1 MSLFR
6 TLLRGTGRS
15 LVSSAA
21 SNVQFQ
27 KRHLGVLDSVTNMA
41 TNAIS
46 GTKENQFEKMLEQMI
61 ATEPKNW
68 TLRPWKKTM
77 EDQLNGWIMYVPGVS
92 STSEVKEIKHFK
104 LMLDGAARF
113 FPQVKDYLTN
123 RNIEHLV
130 HDGGQ
135 IAVKYK
141 DIKVRL
147 QLFDGSEPI
156 LRATVTILHN
166 VTESVKFLREIN
178 RLNATRVCNRIWVD
192 NKMLVVGSE
201 MRCDETKML
210 TPILDGLVN
219 EARYLGGLLGPLYG
233 GTTPAA
239 A

>member
-6 TLLRGTGRS
+6 NLLRGTGRS

-46 GTKENQFEKMLEQMI
+46 GTKEKQFEKMLEQMM

-104 LMLDGAARF
+104 LMLDVMTDAELDR
-113 FPQVKDYLTN
+113 P
-123 RNIEHLV
+123 H
-130 HDGGQ
+130 
-135 IAVKYK
+135 
-141 DIKVRL
+141 
-147 QLFDGSEPI
+147 
-156 LRATVTILHN
+156 
-166 VTESVKFLREIN
+166 EIN
-178 RLNATRVCNRIWVD
+178 GQARERIAKASGRGADEVARLVFFYRQSLILCTWLQAKKKAEPRVRPSP
-192 NKMLVVGSE
+192 KKAGQSPKK
-201 MRCDETKML
+201 RSQ
-210 TPILDGLVN
+210 
-219 EARYLGGLLGPLYG
+219 
-233 GTTPAA
+233 
-239 A
+239 